1 MHIMFQLNLPIN
13 LPRHTRIVSLAAVI
27 ALTSSACLS
36 GEKGASAPSNGNS
49 NAVGNSN
56 TNGNTDT
63 LSNGD
68 GNATGTLPAT
78 NNSGNAGNNAVGG
91 GGGII
96 NTREPER
103 YQATIA
109 LSGQASGTQ
118 RAANA
123 PTINAQVVRDG
134 VNRRFSL
141 RVPGLNQEII
151 FLDRAENRYLIL
163 PDRREYAVLTAE
175 ATGGIPIQSMM
186 TPGQITSYLQRQPGF
201 ERVGEENYNG
211 RTVTRYRYARSG
223 NTNSAAG
230 QAQGEAYV
238 LVDNETGL
246 PLRADLVAQ
255 SQGNVQGMSNVRGL
269 IEMRDINTNIDASL
283 LELPQGYKEIA
294 PDQIRGQIQGFL
306 DLATAAIGMM
316 GNMGAPPPNTSAAP
330 PRSSGASA
338 ESGASLPPPASN
350 QNR

>member
-1 MHIMFQLNLPIN
+1 MFQLNLPH
-13 LPRHTRIVSLAAVI
+13 HTRIISLAAVI

-36 GEKGASAPSNGNS
+36 GQNGASANLNGNS

-63 LSNGD
+63 LSNGN

-78 NNSGNAGNNAVGG
+78 NNSGNAGSNAANNS
-91 GGGII
+91 GGII

-118 RAANA
+118 RSANA

-141 RVPGLNQEII
+141 RVPGINQEIV

-175 ATGGIPIQSMM
+175 TTGGIPIQSMM
-186 TPGQITSYLQRQPGF
+186 TPGQITAYLQRQPGF

-211 RTVTRYRYARSG
+211 RAVTRYRYARSG
-223 NTNSAAG
+223 QTNSAAG
-230 QAQGEAYV
+230 QAQGEAFV

-255 SQGNVQGMSNVRGL
+255 SQGNVQGMSNARGL

-294 PDQIRGQIQGFL
+294 PDQIRGQIQQFL
-306 DLATAAIGMM
+306 QLATAAIGLM
-316 GNMGAPPPNTSAAP
+316 GNMSAPNSSVAP
-330 PRSSGASA
+330 PRSSGSSA

>member
-1 MHIMFQLNLPIN
+1 MFQLN
-13 LPRHTRIVSLAAVI
+13 LPRHTRIISLAAVI

-36 GEKGASAPSNGNS
+36 GQNGASANLNGNS

-63 LSNGD
+63 LSNGN

-78 NNSGNAGNNAVGG
+78 NNSGNAMNNSGG
-91 GGGII
+91 GVI

-103 YQATIA
+103 YQATLA
-109 LSGQASGTQ
+109 FSGQASGTQ

-134 VNRRFSL
+134 VNRRFSI
-141 RVPGLNQEII
+141 RVPVTNQEFV
-151 FLDRAENRYLIL
+151 FLDRPENRYLIL
-163 PDRREYAVLTAE
+163 PDRREYAVLSPE

-186 TPGQITSYLQRQPGF
+186 TPGQITAYLQRQPGF

-223 NTNSAAG
+223 DTNSAAG

-238 LVDNETGL
+238 LIDNETGL

-255 SQGNVQGMSNVRGL
+255 SQGNVQGVSNVRGL
-269 IEMRDINTNIDASL
+269 IEMRDINTNINSSL
-283 LELPQGYKEIA
+283 LELPQGYRQIP
-294 PDQIRGQIQGFL
+294 PDQIQAQVQQFL
-306 DLATAAIGMM
+306 QLATAAIGLM
-316 GNMGAPPPNTSAAP
+316 GNMSAPPPAAP
-330 PRSSGASA
+330 AAPT
-338 ESGASLPPPASN
+338 PA
-350 QNR
+350 NR

>member
-1 MHIMFQLNLPIN
+1 MFQLNLPIN

-63 LSNGD
+63 LSSGN
-68 GNATGTLPAT
+68 GNATGTMPAT
-78 NNSGNAGNNAVGG
+78 NNSGNAANNSGNATNNSGG
-91 GGGII
+91 GTI

-103 YQATIA
+103 YQATLA
-109 LSGQASGTQ
+109 FSGQASGTQ

-134 VNRRFSL
+134 VNRRFSI
-141 RVPGLNQEII
+141 RVPGLNQEIV
-151 FLDRAENRYLIL
+151 FLDRAENRYLIM

-186 TPGQITSYLQRQPGF
+186 TPGQITAYLQRQPGF
-201 ERVGEENYNG
+201 ERVGEENHNG

-223 NTNSAAG
+223 QTNSAAG

-246 PLRADLVAQ
+246 PLRADIVAQ

-294 PDQIRGQIQGFL
+294 PDQIRGQIQQFL
-306 DLATAAIGMM
+306 QLATAAIGLM
-316 GNMGAPPPNTSAAP
+316 GNMSAPPPNAPAAP
-330 PRSSGASA
+330 TP
-338 ESGASLPPPASN
+338 
-350 QNR
+350 